1 MATQSPFSFLNGLVE
16 RVVETVQ
23 PPQWLVHETQ
33 QRVVLFLN
41 HVLMQEKA
49 ATERLVRQKGRV
61 ARVQW
66 RNFNMALLITP
77 AGLFNLAPEGATPD
91 LLLEIADSNP
101 LALAQSAL
109 RGDKPAIRIEGD
121 VQLAADIHWL
131 VDNVEWDVEEDLARI
146 IGDTPA
152 HMIGSAARKLAAGL
166 RQFVG
171 ARMGAK
177 SEAASSSTAITPST
191 AAVVDAEP
199 RQPQ

>member
-49 ATERLVRQKGRV
+49 AMERLVRQKGRV

-101 LALAQSAL
+101 LALAKTAI

-152 HMIGSAARKLAAGL
+152 HMMGSAARKLAQGL

-171 ARMGAK
+171 ARMAK
-177 SEAASSSTAITPST
+177 ADDVAASAGTQNNLPVA
-191 AAVVDAEP
+191 DAEP

>member
-16 RVVETVQ
+16 RVVETAQ

-33 QRVVLFLN
+33 QRVVLFIN

-49 ATERLVRQKGRV
+49 AMERLVRQKGRI

-66 RNFNMALLITP
+66 RSFNMALLVTP
-77 AGLFNLAPEGATPD
+77 AGLFNLAPEGASPD
-91 LLLEIADSNP
+91 LLLEITDSNP
-101 LALAQSAL
+101 LALAQAAL

-121 VQLAADIHWL
+121 VQLAGDIQWL
-131 VDNVEWDVEEDLARI
+131 VDNVEWDVEEDLARV

-171 ARMGAK
+171 ARMAGK
-177 SEAASSSTAITPST
+177 GTPDAASGTAVSTV
-191 AAVVDAEP
+191 VVDAEP

>member
-33 QRVVLFLN
+33 QRVVLFIN

-49 ATERLVRQKGRV
+49 AMERLVRQKGRV

-101 LALAQSAL
+101 LALAKTAL

-152 HMIGSAARKLAAGL
+152 HMIGSAARKLAQGL

-171 ARMGAK
+171 ARMAKADEATTPAPGAQNNLPV
-177 SEAASSSTAITPST
+177 A
-191 AAVVDAEP
+191 DAES

>member
-1 MATQSPFSFLNGLVE
+1 ME
-16 RVVETVQ
+16 R
-23 PPQWLVHETQ
+23 
-33 QRVVLFLN
+33 
-41 HVLMQEKA
+41 M
-49 ATERLVRQKGRV
+49 VRQKGRI

-66 RNFNMALLITP
+66 RSFHMALVVTP
-77 AGLFNLAPEGATPD
+77 AGLFNLAPEGASPD
-91 LLLEIADSNP
+91 LQLEIADSNP
-101 LALAQSAL
+101 LALAQVAL

-121 VQLAADIHWL
+121 VQLAADLHWL

-146 IGDTPA
+146 VGDTPA
-152 HMIGSAARKLAAGL
+152 HLIGSAARKLAQGL

-191 AAVVDAEP
+191 AVVVDAEP

>member
-49 ATERLVRQKGRV
+49 AMERLVRQKGRV

-101 LALAQSAL
+101 LVLAKTAL

-152 HMIGSAARKLAAGL
+152 LLSGSAARKLAQGL

-171 ARMGAK
+171 ARMAK
-177 SEAASSSTAITPST
+177 ADEAATPASG
-191 AAVVDAEP
+191 AQNNLPVADAEP